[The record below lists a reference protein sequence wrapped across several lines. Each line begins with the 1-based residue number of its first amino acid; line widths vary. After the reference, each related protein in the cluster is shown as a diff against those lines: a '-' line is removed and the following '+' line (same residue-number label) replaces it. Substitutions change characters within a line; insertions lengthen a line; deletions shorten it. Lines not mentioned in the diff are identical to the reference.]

1 MAELEVIAPGLST
14 TVQDAGRVGCQRLGV
29 PVSGAID
36 RVALA
41 AANVVAGNPPAAAA
55 LEMLYQGA
63 VLQAAGGRAR
73 IAAAG
78 AGAVLE
84 ITRREGGAEK
94 VAALTSTTLEPGDRV
109 RVVMRGPGIAA
120 YLAVAGSIDVPEVMG
135 SRSTYVRAGIGG
147 FMGRALR
154 AGDRL
159 PLHPASPGEGAE
171 RVLDGVDLQPART
184 ARIVP
189 GPQDDYFAADALA
202 VMTSSLYRVAPASDR
217 MGLRLDGPK
226 LEHAK
231 GYNIVS
237 DGIAP
242 GAIQVPGDGLPI
254 VLMADRQT
262 TGGYPKIATIASADL
277 PAVGRLG
284 PGSMLG
290 FELVTLTEAEE
301 LRRAQERIIAAWPSR
316 VRSVGNG
323 VVIDEARL
331 AAENLISGAVDA
343 TRPHHHHD

>member
-1 MAELEVIAPGLST
+1 MAELNVIVPGLST
-14 TVQDAGRVGCQRLGV
+14 TVQDAGRVGYQRQGV

-41 AANVVAGNPPAAAA
+41 AANTVVGNPPAAAA

-63 VLQAAGGRAR
+63 TLEAASGRAR

-78 AGAVLE
+78 AGVVLE
-84 ITRREGGAEK
+84 ITRREGGVEK
-94 VAALTSTTLEPGDRV
+94 VAGLTSATLESGDRV
-109 RVVMRGPGIAA
+109 RVVMPGPGIAA
-120 YLAVAGSIDVPEVMG
+120 YLAVAGGVDVPAVMG

-147 FMGRALR
+147 YQGRALK
-154 AGDRL
+154 AGDRVAL
-159 PLHPASPGEGAE
+159 TAASAGDGPE
-171 RVLDGVDLQPART
+171 RMLSGVDLAPART

-189 GPQDDYFAADALA
+189 GPQDDYFTVEALA
-202 VMTSSLYRVAPASDR
+202 VMTSALYRVAPASDR

-226 LEHAK
+226 LPHAK

-290 FELVTLTEAEE
+290 FRLVTLAEAEE
-301 LRRAQERIIAAWPSR
+301 LRRAQAAEIASWRSR
-316 VRSVGNG
+316 VREAGG
-323 VVIDEARL
+323 GGVIDEARL

-343 TRPHHHHD
+343 IEPRHHHD

>member
-1 MAELEVIAPGLST
+1 MAELKVIAPGLST
-14 TVQDAGRVGCQRLGV
+14 TVQDAGRVGYQRLGV
-29 PVSGAID
+29 PVSGAVD

-41 AANVVAGNPPAAAA
+41 AANVVAGNAPTEAA

-63 VLQAAGGRAR
+63 TLEAVGGRVR

-78 AGAVLE
+78 AGVVLE
-84 ITRREGGAEK
+84 VTRREGGVEK
-94 VAALTSTTLEPGDRV
+94 VAGLTSATLESGDRV
-109 RVVMRGPGIAA
+109 RVVMPGPGIAA
-120 YLAVAGSIDVPEVMG
+120 YLAITGGLDVPPVMG

-147 FMGRALR
+147 YRGRALK
-154 AGDRL
+154 AGDAIAL
-159 PLHPASPGEGAE
+159 TTAAAGDGPE
-171 RVLDGVDLQPART
+171 RALDGVDLAPART

-189 GPQDDYFAADALA
+189 GPQDDYFAADAFT

-226 LEHAK
+226 LAHAK

-262 TGGYPKIATIASADL
+262 TGGYPKIATIASVDL

-284 PGSMLG
+284 PGSVLG
-290 FELVTLTEAEE
+290 FKLVTLAEAED
-301 LRRAQERIIAAWPSR
+301 LRRAQAREIAAWPSR
-316 VRSVGNG
+316 VREAGG
-323 VVIDEARL
+323 GAVIDEARL

-343 TRPHHHHD
+343 IRPHHHHD